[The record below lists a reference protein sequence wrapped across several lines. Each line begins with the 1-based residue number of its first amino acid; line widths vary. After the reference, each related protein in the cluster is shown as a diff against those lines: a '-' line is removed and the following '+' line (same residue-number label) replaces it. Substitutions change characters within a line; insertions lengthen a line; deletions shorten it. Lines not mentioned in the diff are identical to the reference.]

1 MPSMNW
7 KTLIQD
13 LLNTG
18 RTQAEIAAKIG
29 VSQPSIVDLLQSK
42 TKSVR
47 WEVGNELIKFHKKV
61 MRKAA

>member
-1 MPSMNW
+1 MLAMNW

-29 VSQPSIVDLLQSK
+29 ISQPAIVDLLQSK

-47 WEVGNELIKFHKKV
+47 WEVGNELIKLHKKV